1 VVAEDSEGRQ
11 ASNPVATF
19 VSNELEEF
27 HRFVAEKLAKGEAS
41 LSPEAAVD
49 QWRELHPTSEDLA
62 EDVAAVKEALA
73 DMVAGDQGIPLAE
86 FDQEF
91 RAKHGLLTRS

>member
-1 VVAEDSEGRQ
+1 M
-11 ASNPVATF
+11 ATSL
-19 VSNELEEF
+19 SNELAQF
-27 HRFVAEKLAKGEAS
+27 HRFVADKLAKGEAS

-49 QWRELHPTSEDLA
+49 QWREMHPASDDLA

-73 DMVAGDQGIPLAE
+73 DMAAGDVGISLDT

-91 RAKHGLLTRS
+91 RAKHGLPPRP